1 MLKYWRNLCLRVF
14 LTRLSAVRGLQVD
27 KGGCCRN
34 PEQGG
39 STNMK
44 PWSEEIQEKP
54 EKCLKRRKLGAG
66 GSERRPAGRVT
77 LLLVGGSVVGGRW
90 VVGGRYS
97 LLTSQLTEVRRRRK
111 DSNPHPQSSKLG
123 QWVSRQDGQ
132 QAVSRWIGRALRQ
145 TADSGQAVSGGVYLR
160 STRPARWLG
169 LVRHWQILNRPNTPW

>member
-1 MLKYWRNLCLRVF
+1 MRKKRLVETFSLATFGTQIKDSPTYLKDYLCKATKIIKAVNLSQRPCLTNKATPLLIFVPKYWRNLCLPVF

-34 PEQGG
+34 PEQSG

-77 LLLVGGSVVGGRW
+77 LLLVGGSVGGGRW
-90 VVGGRYS
+90 VG
-97 LLTSQLTEVRRRRK
+97 
-111 DSNPHPQSSKLG
+111 H
-123 QWVSRQDGQ
+123 
-132 QAVSRWIGRALRQ
+132 I
-145 TADSGQAVSGGVYLR
+145 
-160 STRPARWLG
+160 
-169 LVRHWQILNRPNTPW
+169 HF